1 MRKTISTCD
10 YIDRLINAL
19 EQVGSFIDQSQP
31 EPCRNSFPTGCANAM
46 RRIKGAYEAK
56 IAAEQARDSVVFEG
70 IGMPGDQMDWL
81 DDAYWQELLN
91 DGTFL
96 Q

>member
-1 MRKTISTCD
+1 MRKTISTCE
-10 YIDRLINAL
+10 YFDRLITNL
-19 EQVGSFIDQSQP
+19 DQVGTEIDQSQP

-46 RRIKGAYEAK
+46 RRIKGVYEAK
-56 IAAEQARDSVVFEG
+56 VAAEQERDTAILEG
-70 IGMPGDQMDWL
+70 MGIMSDQMDWL